1 MARDY
6 RLYLDDILTAIAA
19 IQRYVFGYNY
29 DQFAADNKTIDA
41 VLHNLAII
49 GEAASKL
56 PPEVIQSETAIE
68 WRKIV
73 GFRNI
78 VIHEYFGVN
87 RVIVWDIIMNKLDP
101 LHIACARLLGTSE

>member
-6 RLYLDDILTAIAA
+6 RLYLDDIVTAIAT
-19 IQRYVFGYNY
+19 IQHYVFGYDY

-56 PPEVIQSETAIE
+56 PPAVIESEMTIE

-87 RVIVWDIIMNKLDP
+87 RLIVWDIIMNKLTP
-101 LHIACARLLGTSE
+101 LQIACKRLLLTSD

>member
-1 MARDY
+1 MPRDHK
-6 RLYLDDILTAIAA
+6 LYLDDIITAVAA
-19 IQRYVFGYNY
+19 IQRYTANY
-29 DQFAADNKTIDA
+29 DYQQFVDDQKTVDA

-56 PPEVIQSETAIE
+56 STDVQARTPNIE

-78 VIHEYFGVN
+78 VIQEYFGVN
-87 RVIVWDIIMNKLDP
+87 QLIVWDILATKLTS
-101 LHIACARLLGTSE
+101 LAEACCQLVEE